1 MATVSKSITLAVGV
15 KAVYAVF
22 TGTEFYKAIGLKATV
37 SAAVGGKYKIN
48 AMSGTV
54 LSARKEQMI
63 VRTLRDESMAKDI
76 PDMVSV
82 FTFAETKEKKETVL
96 SVTIANVPE
105 KLVDKIKDLLAER
118 SKSLKAYLTAPK
130 AEKKPAAKKSAAKK
144 TAAPKAAKAAKK
156 PAAKK
161 VADKK
166 PAAAKK
172 PAAKKPVAKK
182 AAAKKPAAK
191 KPVAAKTPAASPVA
205 EVKPVK

>member
-1 MATVSKSITLAVGV
+1 MATVSKSITLAAGA

-63 VRTLRDESMAKDI
+63 VRTLRDDSMAKDV
-76 PDMVSV
+76 PEMVSV
-82 FTFAETKEKKETVL
+82 FTFAENKEKNETVL
-96 SVTIANVPE
+96 NVTIANVPE
-105 KLVDKIKDLLAER
+105 KLADKIKDLLAER
-118 SKSLKAYLTAPK
+118 TKSLKAYLAAPK
-130 AEKKPAAKKSAAKK
+130 AVKK
-144 TAAPKAAKAAKK
+144 TAASKAGKKAAAPKAAKAAKK
-156 PAAKK
+156 PVAKK
-161 VADKK
+161 AADKK

-191 KPVAAKTPAASPVA
+191 KPVAAKAPAAAPVA